1 MTQLQVVLSV
11 LAALVALVLTW
22 HIVRDEQVT
31 NVGFFGLVALEVG
44 LVVQLVWGLVRVFDD
59 HEGVSVAPYLGYLI
73 GALLIL
79 PIGFGWS
86 ASEKSR
92 SGTGVL
98 LVAVLVL
105 PVLFLRLHDLWSAH
119 V

>member
-1 MTQLQVVLSV
+1 MTGLQVVLSV
-11 LAALVALVLTW
+11 LSALVAVVLVW
-22 HIVRDEQVT
+22 HIVRDQQPG
-31 NVGFFGLVALEVG
+31 NPAFFGLVALEVG
-44 LVVQLVWGLVRVFDD
+44 LIVQLVWGLIRVADD
-59 HEGVSVAPYLGYLI
+59 HRGVSVFPYLGYLV

-79 PIGFGWS
+79 PIGFLWS

-105 PVLFLRLHDLWSAH
+105 PVLFLRLHDLWASH

>member
-1 MTQLQVVLSV
+1 MSGLQLALSI
-11 LAALVALVLTW
+11 LSALVALVLVW
-22 HIVRDEQVT
+22 HIVRDQQVA
-31 NVGFFGLVALEVG
+31 NIGFFGLVALEVG
-44 LVVQLVWGLVRVFDD
+44 LVVQLVWGVARVLDD
-59 HEGVSVAPYLGYLI
+59 HRGVSVAAYLAYLV

-79 PIGFGWS
+79 PVGFLWS

-92 SGTGVL
+92 SGTAVL

-119 V
+119 A

>member
-1 MTQLQVVLSV
+1 MTTFQIVLSV
-11 LAALVALVLTW
+11 LAALVALVLVW
-22 HIVRDEQVT
+22 HIVRDQQPG
-31 NVGFFGLVALEVG
+31 NPAFFGLVALETG
-44 LVVQLVWGLVRVFDD
+44 LVVQLAWGIVRVADD
-59 HEGVSVAPYLGYLI
+59 HRGVSVYPYLGYLV

-92 SGTGVL
+92 SGTAVL
-98 LVAVLVL
+98 LVAVMVL

>member
-1 MTQLQVVLSV
+1 MTTLQVVLSI
-11 LAALVALVLTW
+11 LSALVALVLVW
-22 HIVRDEQVT
+22 HLVRDEQVG
-31 NVGFFGLVALEVG
+31 NVGFFGLVALEAG
-44 LVVQLVWGLVRVFDD
+44 LVAQLVWGLVRIAGD

-79 PIGFGWS
+79 PIGFVWS

-92 SGTGVL
+92 SGTAVL

-105 PVLFLRLHDLWSAH
+105 PVLFLRLHDLWASH

>member
-11 LAALVALVLTW
+11 LAALVALVLVW
-22 HIVRDEQVT
+22 HIVRDQAVG
-31 NVGFFGLVALEVG
+31 NVGFFGLAALEVG

-59 HEGVSVAPYLGYLI
+59 HEGVSVAPYLGYLF

-79 PIGFGWS
+79 PIGFVWS

-92 SGTGVL
+92 SGTAVL

-105 PVLFLRLHDLWSAH
+105 PVLFLRLHDLWASH

>member
-1 MTQLQVVLSV
+1 MSALQVVLSI
-11 LAALVALVLTW
+11 LSALVALVLVW
-22 HIVRDEQVT
+22 HLVRDEQVA
-31 NVGFFGLVALEVG
+31 NVGFFGLVALEIG
-44 LVVQLVWGLVRVFDD
+44 LVVQLVWGVARVLGD
-59 HEGVSVAPYLGYLI
+59 HEGVSVAPYLGYLV

-79 PIGFGWS
+79 PIGFAWS

-105 PVLFLRLHDLWSAH
+105 PVLFLRLHDLWASH

>member
-1 MTQLQVVLSV
+1 MSGLQIVLSV
-11 LAALVALVLTW
+11 LAALVALVLVW
-22 HIVRDEQVT
+22 HIVRDEQPG
-31 NVGFFGLVALEVG
+31 NVGFFGLVALEAG
-44 LVVQLVWGLVRVFDD
+44 LVVQLVWGLVRVADD
-59 HEGVSVAPYLGYLI
+59 HRGVSVFPYLGYLI

-79 PIGFGWS
+79 PIGFVWS

-92 SGTGVL
+92 SGTAVL

>member
-1 MTQLQVVLSV
+1 MSGLQIVLSV
-11 LAALVALVLTW
+11 LSALVALVLVW
-22 HIVRDEQVT
+22 HIVRDEQPG
-31 NVGFFGLVALEVG
+31 NVGFFGLVALEAG
-44 LVVQLVWGLVRVFDD
+44 LVVQLVWGLVRVADD
-59 HEGVSVAPYLGYLI
+59 HRGVSVFPYLGYLI

-79 PIGFGWS
+79 PIGFVWS

-92 SGTGVL
+92 SGTAVL

>member
-1 MTQLQVVLSV
+1 MTTLQWV
-11 LAALVALVLTW
+11 LAALSVLTALSL
-22 HIVRDEQVT
+22 IVEIIRDRQPGNVT
-31 NVGFFGLVALEVG
+31 FTGLVALEAG
-44 LVVQLVWGLVRVFDD
+44 LVVQLVWGLVRVFDNHD
-59 HEGVSVAPYLGYLI
+59 GVSVAPYLGYLV

-79 PIGFGWS
+79 PIGFLWS

-92 SGTGVL
+92 SGTAVL

-105 PVLFLRLHDLWSAH
+105 PVLFLRLNDLWAAH

>member
-1 MTQLQVVLSV
+1 MSALQVVITV
-11 LAALVALVLTW
+11 LAALVALVLLW
-22 HIVRDEQVT
+22 HIVRNEQVG

-44 LVVQLVWGLVRVFDD
+44 LVVQLVWGLARVLDD

-79 PIGFGWS
+79 PIGYLWS

-92 SGTGVL
+92 SGTAVL
-98 LVAVLVL
+98 LVAVMVL
-105 PVLFLRLHDLWSAH
+105 PVLFLRLHDLWASH

>member
-1 MTQLQVVLSV
+1 MTTFQVVLSV
-11 LAALVALVLTW
+11 LAALVALVLLW
-22 HIVRDEQVT
+22 HIVRDEQVANT
-31 NVGFFGLVALEVG
+31 AFFGLVALEVG
-44 LVVQLVWGLVRVFDD
+44 LVAQLVWGIVRVAGD
-59 HEGVSVAPYLGYLI
+59 HQGVSVAAYLAYLV
-73 GALLIL
+73 GALLII
-79 PIGFGWS
+79 PVGFGWS

-92 SGTGVL
+92 SGTAVL

>member
-1 MTQLQVVLSV
+1 MSELQVVLSV
-11 LAALVALVLTW
+11 LSALVALVLIW
-22 HIVRDEQVT
+22 HIARDEQPG
-31 NVGFFGLVALEVG
+31 NVGFFGLVALEAG
-44 LVVQLVWGLVRVFDD
+44 LVVQLVWGVVKVLDD
-59 HEGVSVAPYLGYLI
+59 HDGVSVAPYLGYLI

-92 SGTGVL
+92 SGTAVL
-98 LVAVLVL
+98 LVAVMVL
-105 PVLFLRLHDLWSAH
+105 PVLFLRLHDLWAAH

>member
-1 MTQLQVVLSV
+1 MSALQVVLSV
-11 LAALVALVLTW
+11 LAALVALVLLW

-44 LVVQLVWGLVRVFDD
+44 LVVQLVWGVVRVVDD
-59 HEGVSVAPYLGYLI
+59 HQGVSVAAYLAYLI

-79 PIGFGWS
+79 PVGFLWS

-92 SGTGVL
+92 SGTAVL